1 MVGMS
6 MTGSGSV
13 SFAEKGLKMRRIM
26 SCVVVLVLLPA
37 VGGVVRGQDV
47 KPDDLKKLLNETRAE
62 LKTAQDRKADLA
74 NENAKLSSRVREL
87 EKTNQA
93 QTAQLDDLKRKAA
106 AFADRTL
113 FLSTQYAAWTQF
125 IALNPSVRM
134 QWAIFEDTMAAVDV
148 AKTSAAPIFMD
159 PDWPLSAKE

>member
-1 MVGMS
+1 
-6 MTGSGSV
+6 
-13 SFAEKGLKMRRIM
+13 MRRIM

-93 QTAQLDDLKRKAA
+93 QGAQLDDLKRKAA

-113 FLSTQYAAWTQF
+113 FLSMQYAAWTQF

>member
-1 MVGMS
+1 
-6 MTGSGSV
+6 
-13 SFAEKGLKMRRIM
+13 MRRIM
-26 SCVVVLVLLPA
+26 SCVVVLVLLPTL
-37 VGGVVRGQDV
+37 GGVVRGQDV
-47 KPDDLKKLLNETRAE
+47 KPDDLKKRLNETRAE
-62 LKTAQDRKADLA
+62 LQTAQDRKAELA
-74 NENAKLSSRVREL
+74 MENEKLSGRVREL

-93 QTAQLDDLKRKAA
+93 QAAQLDDLKRKAA

>member
-1 MVGMS
+1 
-6 MTGSGSV
+6 
-13 SFAEKGLKMRRIM
+13 
-26 SCVVVLVLLPA
+26 LPA